1 MKVRFSSGDFKRM
14 KESMQPPDIESF
26 CYLATVPVDTSDG
39 MMLLVKDV
47 YTLSDGDYSSRSAGF
62 VRPQPEYQKRVLK
75 QILKAGNHPGL
86 VHTHTFKS
94 DGGVGLSGQDT
105 SNFYL
110 MSKALPT
117 VNWAD
122 VVFDYDFETFD
133 GEYFNPERN
142 QTLPIEVIEVLGSE
156 TRFYDA
162 PEKMFSEEYF
172 GRRRHLPWKIVGEEH
187 QRQTLIKGFD
197 QTKLQRVKAGILGL
211 GGNGAQLVQML
222 ASMGVMEFVLADFDK
237 VEQSNLSRI
246 PYATSSDV
254 GRYKVD
260 VAVDYII
267 KKNHEA
273 AIYTIAEGIESPKAQ
288 AEFRSC
294 HIIFGCVDNAAA
306 RKTLNELIVA
316 CIIPYIDIGC
326 EIIAENGVARPFG
339 QCRTVLPKETPCLV
353 CTNSINLNDLL
364 LCQMSDEEKTARK
377 AAGYIRGTDESPAA
391 AIVQLNTGVASLAVQ
406 SLVDIVMGYKVKP
419 YIYYDLLDMK
429 MFAPEI
435 KMNERCPVCGTD
447 GLFAQG
453 DVYSTG
459 EEDISKS
466 IPEVSHG

>member
-1 MKVRFSSGDFKRM
+1 MKVRFSSADFKRM
-14 KESMQPPDIESF
+14 KESMQPQAIESF
-26 CYLATVPVDTSDG
+26 CFISHVPIETSDG

-47 YTLSDGDYSSRSAGF
+47 YTLSEDDYSSRSAGF
-62 VRPQPEYQKRVLK
+62 VRPEPALQKHVLK
-75 QILKAGNHPGL
+75 QILKAGHNPGL

-94 DGGVGLSGQDT
+94 NGGVVLSGQDM

-117 VNWAD
+117 VLWAD

-133 GEYFNPERN
+133 GEYFSPEKN
-142 QTLPIEVIEVLGSE
+142 LILPVEVIEVLGSE

-162 PEKMFSEEYF
+162 PEKVFSEEYF
-172 GRRRHLPWKIVGEEH
+172 GSRRHLPWKIVGEEH

-197 QTKLQRVKAGILGL
+197 QTKLQRVNVGILGL

-222 ASMGVMEFVLADFDK
+222 ASIGVTEFVLADFDK

-260 VAVDYII
+260 VAVDYIV
-267 KKNHEA
+267 KKNHKA
-273 AIYTIAEGIESPKAQ
+273 AIYTLTEGIESPKVQ

-294 HIIFGCVDNAAA
+294 HVIFGCADNAAA
-306 RKTLNELIVA
+306 RKTLNELSNA

-326 EIIAENGVARPFG
+326 EIIVENGVARPFG

-353 CTNSINLNDLL
+353 CTNSISLDEVLL
-364 LCQMSDEEKTARK
+364 SQMSDEEKKLRK

-391 AIVQLNTGVASLAVQ
+391 AILQLNTGIASIAAQ
-406 SLVDIVMGYKVKP
+406 SLVDIVMGFKVKP
-419 YIYYDLLDMK
+419 YIYYDLLDKK

-447 GLFAQG
+447 GLFAAG
-453 DVYSTG
+453 DVYSDRP
-459 EEDISKS
+459 EDISS
-466 IPEVSHG
+466 TLPEVRNG